1 MWQYLVVCSSIGAAK
16 RSHSDKLAT
25 HWRGLLSCMTTRQ
38 PRLDW
43 IKEVL
48 ADLAADGEGAPASR
62 SFVRQR
68 EIVSAGVR
76 SADDP
81 AELPDRKD
89 PPICPSWQS
98 IRLAVTRIP

>member
-1 MWQYLVVCSSIGAAK
+1 
-16 RSHSDKLAT
+16 
-25 HWRGLLSCMTTRQ
+25 MTTRQ

-48 ADLAADGEGAPASR
+48 ADLAADGEHAPASR
-62 SFVRQR
+62 SFVRQCKTAL
-68 EIVSAGVR
+68 VGVG
-76 SADDP
+76 STDDP
-81 AELPDRKD
+81 DGLPDRDD

>member
-1 MWQYLVVCSSIGAAK
+1 
-16 RSHSDKLAT
+16 
-25 HWRGLLSCMTTRQ
+25 MTTRQ

-48 ADLAADGEGAPASR
+48 ADLAADGERAPASR

-68 EIVSAGVR
+68 EIASAGVR
-76 SADDP
+76 STDDP
-81 AELPDRKD
+81 AGLLDRDD

>member
-1 MWQYLVVCSSIGAAK
+1 MAP
-16 RSHSDKLAT
+16 
-25 HWRGLLSCMTTRQ
+25 RQ

-48 ADLAADGEGAPASR
+48 ADLAAEGEGAPASR

-81 AELPDRKD
+81 AELPDRED